1 MVHCSKAVHLTRL
14 ADKSL
19 HYFSA
24 LMLMLFSVNAY
35 AVFSV
40 SPGSADF
47 GGIGVGSSSGVIT
60 VTFSNDNSTDV
71 IDFSSITASGD
82 FSITNNCPAILAEL
96 ASCTI
101 DVTFSPL
108 SSGVLSGTLT
118 ISGHDH
124 SIVLGAGFLPF
135 TTTVSLTGTGQTGDL
150 LLESNGVDLGS
161 IHLGATSNSV
171 PVTLSN
177 AGNATVNITSIA
189 TSAPFSQTN
198 NCPATLNAAG
208 SCTIMV
214 SATPASLGTLSGSL
228 SAQGTGPQ
236 GATSQSVPLS
246 ATAVAGIL
254 NASPTSLSFPDTP
267 VGSSSSPQ
275 TISVS
280 NQGNLA
286 LQALSVSTTG
296 DFTQTNDCPATLNAN
311 SSCTISVIASP
322 SASGDITGS
331 VEINSSSGGQTL
343 TNTIPLNVLAT
354 TGDLLTS
361 ETQLAF
367 AESPV
372 NTSSQPQVVTVTNQ
386 GNAPLLINAI
396 TTEGD
401 FTQTNDCGTEIAA
414 GGNCD
419 IQVVF
424 APQTEGSATGAL
436 NIDTNGGMTTVP
448 LSGTAAA
455 SGGATST
462 VADLLRPFTNGNP
475 NVISTSEAIAEACP
489 SGRITQRM
497 QEDCNAVVEAANLDD
512 ANTTMALFQ
521 VTPEPATKAN
531 NTNRQGGEA
540 QTRNL
545 GSRISALRA
554 GVRGLSFKGLDLRI
568 DEQNLP
574 VELIAQAYGNSSR
587 GGGASADNP
596 LLASRLGVFITGD
609 ISTGSKDETDLES
622 GLDFD
627 TYGLTVGADY
637 RITNQFILGGAVGY
651 IDTEAELERNAGDLD
666 AQGYSLSLYGTYYS
680 EQNYFVD
687 FSATY
692 GKNDFDQQRSI
703 IYQLGGLDVNQE
715 LTADYDGDM
724 FSLFIGSGYDFNR
737 GAWTFG
743 PRADL
748 EYIKSDVD
756 GFTEETSDPTAPGG
770 GWATRIGETDQRWL
784 TLNVGGRASYTHG
797 TDWGV
802 LIPYARL
809 DWLHEFKEDAQIIT
823 AHFVGD
829 PGGNA
834 INIATDDPDRDYLR
848 LRIGT
853 SAQFQNGVVGFI
865 DYGTIL
871 AQSDWSVHTISAGLR
886 MEF

>member
-1 MVHCSKAVHLTRL
+1 MVHCSKAVQLVRL
-14 ADKSL
+14 ASKSWR
-19 HYFSA
+19 YFST
-24 LMLMLFSVNAY
+24 LMLMLFSANAS

-47 GGIGVGSSSGVIT
+47 GGIGVGNTSGVIT
-60 VTFSNDNSTDV
+60 VTFNNDNSTDV

-82 FSITNNCPAILAEL
+82 FNITNNCPAILDEL
-96 ASCTI
+96 SSCTI
-101 DVTFSPL
+101 DVRFSPL
-108 SSGVLSGTLT
+108 SAGAAAGTLT
-118 ISGHDH
+118 IAGHDH
-124 SIVLGAGFLPF
+124 SIILGAGFLPF

-150 LLESNGVDLGS
+150 LFESNGVDLGS

-177 AGNATVNITSIA
+177 AGNATVNITSIS

-198 NCPATLNAAG
+198 NCPTTLNAAG

-214 SATPASLGTLSGSL
+214 SATPASLGALSGSL
-228 SAQGTGPQ
+228 TAQGTGPQ

-246 ATAVAGIL
+246 ATAVAGVL

-267 VGSSSSPQ
+267 VGSTSSPQ
-275 TISVS
+275 TITVS

-296 DFTQTNDCPATLNAN
+296 DFTQTNDCPTTLDPN
-311 SSCTISVIASP
+311 SSCAISVIASP

-331 VEINSSSGGQTL
+331 VGINSSSGGQTL
-343 TNTIPLNVLAT
+343 TTTIPLNVVAT
-354 TGDLLTS
+354 AGDLLTS

-436 NIDTNGGMTTVP
+436 NIDTNSGMTTVP

-462 VADLLRPFTNGNP
+462 IADLLRPFTNGNP
-475 NVISTSEAIAEACP
+475 NVISTSEVIAEACP

-497 QEDCNAVVEAANLDD
+497 QEDCNAVVEAATLDD

-521 VTPEPATKAN
+521 VTPESATKAN
-531 NTNRQGGEA
+531 NTTRQGGEA

-545 GSRISALRA
+545 GSRISALRS

-574 VELIAQAYGNSSR
+574 VELIAQTYNNSGR
-587 GGGASADNP
+587 GGGASADNS

-809 DWLHEFKEDAQIIT
+809 DWLHEFKDDAQIIT
-823 AHFVGD
+823 AHFV
-829 PGGNA
+829 
-834 INIATDDPDRDYLR
+834 
-848 LRIGT
+848 
-853 SAQFQNGVVGFI
+853 
-865 DYGTIL
+865 
-871 AQSDWSVHTISAGLR
+871 
-886 MEF
+886 

>member
-1 MVHCSKAVHLTRL
+1 MVHCSKAVQLIRL
-14 ADKSL
+14 ASKSWR
-19 HYFSA
+19 YFST
-24 LMLMLFSVNAY
+24 LMLMLFSANAS

-47 GGIGVGSSSGVIT
+47 GGIGVGNTSGVIT
-60 VTFSNDNSTDV
+60 VTFNNDNSTDV

-82 FSITNNCPAILAEL
+82 FNITNNCPAILDEL
-96 ASCTI
+96 SSCTI
-101 DVTFSPL
+101 DVRFSPL
-108 SSGVLSGTLT
+108 SAGAAAGTLT
-118 ISGHDH
+118 IAGHDH

-150 LLESNGVDLGS
+150 LFESNGVDLGS

-198 NCPATLNAAG
+198 NCPTTLNAAG

-214 SATPASLGTLSGSL
+214 SATPASLGALSGSL
-228 SAQGTGPQ
+228 TAQGTGPQ
-236 GATSQSVPLS
+236 GATNQSVPLS
-246 ATAVAGIL
+246 ATAVAGVL

-267 VGSSSSPQ
+267 VGSTSSPQ
-275 TISVS
+275 TITVS

-296 DFTQTNDCPATLNAN
+296 DFTQTNDCPTTLDPN
-311 SSCTISVIASP
+311 SSCAISVIASP

-354 TGDLLTS
+354 AGDLLTS

-367 AESPV
+367 TESPV

-436 NIDTNGGMTTVP
+436 NIDTNSGMTTVP

-462 VADLLRPFTNGNP
+462 IADLLRPFTNGNP
-475 NVISTSEAIAEACP
+475 NVISTSEVIAEACP

-497 QEDCNAVVEAANLDD
+497 QEDCNAVVEAATLDD

-521 VTPEPATKAN
+521 VTPESATKAN
-531 NTNRQGGEA
+531 NTTRQGGEA

-545 GSRISALRA
+545 GSRISALRS
-554 GVRGLSFKGLDLRI
+554 GVRGLSFKGLDLQI

-574 VELIAQAYGNSSR
+574 VELIAQAYNNSGR

-809 DWLHEFKEDAQIIT
+809 DWLHEFKDDAQIIT
-823 AHFVGD
+823 AHFVSD

-834 INIATDDPDRDYLR
+834 INIETDDPDRDYLR